1 MLIIQLIGSNR
12 AAKKLF
18 CCRAPEAA
26 ALQGASVVCEV
37 HQQVKACDGRK
48 GLTPPWT

>member
-1 MLIIQLIGSNR
+1 MLFIQLIGSNR

-18 CCRAPEAA
+18 CSGAPEGA

-37 HQQVKACDGRK
+37 YQ
-48 GLTPPWT
+48 